1 MAQSP
6 NLKLKLLVDS
16 VQSSKFITHK
26 KTLALIRK
34 IESLASV
41 YDAQL
46 LQRQVCVRNRAGT
59 SGKGLLRRD
68 RYVRLFQ
75 AGLRYVH
82 RQRADGEAAF

>member
-46 LQRQVCVRNRAGT
+46 LQRQVYVRNRAGA

-68 RYVRLFQ
+68 RHVRLLQ
-75 AGLRYVH
+75 AGFRHVH
-82 RQRADGEAAF
+82 RQ